1 MKSSGFSIHR
11 FILKFIGYLFIAW
24 GIGFALF
31 WIRLPY
37 AAQTDTDRTKTDAV
51 IVLTGGPN
59 RLETGITLLE
69 NKIAGRMLISGV
81 HEDVRP
87 SELAVRTGKNP
98 ELFTCCIDLGYS
110 ADSTIGNAEESA
122 EWVREHNFKSILLVT
137 SDYHIQ
143 RSLILFRKHLPDT
156 NITAVSVPTK
166 LPVLKLA
173 KEYNKYLI
181 TLLREG
187 LNL

>member
-1 MKSSGFSIHR
+1 MKSSSFSIHR
-11 FILKFIGYLFIAW
+11 FLLKLIGYLIIAW

-37 AAQTDTDRTKTDAV
+37 AAKTDTTASKSDAV

-69 NKIAGRMLISGV
+69 NKVAGRMLISGV

-87 SELAVRTGKNP
+87 SELAVRTGANP
-98 ELFTCCIDLGYS
+98 DLFACCIDLGYA
-110 ADSTIGNAEESA
+110 ADSTIGNAQESA
-122 EWVREHNFKSILLVT
+122 EWVHKNSFQTILLVT

-156 NITAVSVPTK
+156 SITAVSVPTK

-181 TLLREG
+181 TLVREG
-187 LNL
+187 LSL